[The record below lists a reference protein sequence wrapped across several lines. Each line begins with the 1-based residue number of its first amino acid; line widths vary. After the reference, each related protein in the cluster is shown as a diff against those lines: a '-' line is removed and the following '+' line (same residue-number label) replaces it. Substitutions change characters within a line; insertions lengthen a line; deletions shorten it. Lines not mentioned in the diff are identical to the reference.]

1 MTFTQHLL
9 SFGETELYQGRNFR
23 LIIQI
28 SDMYV
33 KATGE
38 LYKEKVDTHAY
49 VALAVDH
56 IIRYEPLPGV
66 VLATSDLAD

>member
-1 MTFTQHLL
+1 
-9 SFGETELYQGRNFR
+9 
-23 LIIQI
+23 
-28 SDMYV
+28 MYV

-56 IIRYEPLPGV
+56 IIRYAPLPGV
-66 VLATSDLAD
+66 VLATSDLTD

>member
-1 MTFTQHLL
+1 
-9 SFGETELYQGRNFR
+9 
-23 LIIQI
+23 
-28 SDMYV
+28 MYV

-38 LYKEKVDTHAY
+38 LYKEKVDTNAY